1 MDESKA
7 LEARKANLRNKYL
20 GEDLVQALT
29 EPTPE
34 EIIQPRPIRGG
45 GTVKYVPGPHFI
57 RKLNNCFGF
66 FWSMEYPQTFELNG
80 QIVGRGRLTVHV
92 PYMKKKTIKR
102 YVEEGRSVEEES
114 VEYEMLDIKKE
125 QFGSSEIKKYAKTD
139 QKHKAGDV
147 IDLGDDYKGMG
158 TDAMKKCATE
168 FGIFLDVYESRA
180 SEEEG
185 GITKQQLEVFY
196 MRAQEAGMDKDQAD
210 KWGEQEVGK
219 PIDKWDALD
228 CMGLVPTLMDLADK
242 KREDQEEPGDPN
254 ADYPSSSIED
264 NTK

>member
-1 MDESKA
+1 MDENKA
-7 LEARKANLRNKYL
+7 LEERKANLRNRYL
-20 GEDLVQALT
+20 GEDLVQVLT

-34 EIIQPRPIRGG
+34 DIIQPRPIRGG
-45 GTVKYVPGPHFI
+45 GVVKYVPGPHFI

-66 FWSMEYPQTFELNG
+66 LWSYEVPSSFELNG
-80 QIVGRGRLTVHV
+80 QIVGKGRLTVNVPHV
-92 PYMKKKTIKR
+92 KKKTIKR
-102 YVEEGRSVEEES
+102 YVEDGRNVEEE
-114 VEYEMLDIKKE
+114 VLEFEMLSIVKE

-185 GITKQQLEVFY
+185 GITKQQLDVFY

-219 PIDKWDALD
+219 PIGQWDALD
-228 CMGLVPTLMDLADK
+228 CMGLVPTLMDLAEVNK
-242 KREDQEEPGDPN
+242 KEE
-254 ADYPSSSIED
+254 
-264 NTK
+264 